1 MVAATASGH
10 DKWRPRQN
18 DIVAGM
24 YTLKEIAMKND
35 AAVRPKASQTPARLS
50 KGDFVTVLR
59 KQLQEAAKAG
69 ETSVEVRAATLHTEV
84 GVYPSRGH
92 SMPTCCTV
100 MYEEMQPGDEI
111 LLTPPG
117 GKGPTLLVRYKLPR

>member
-1 MVAATASGH
+1 
-10 DKWRPRQN
+10 
-18 DIVAGM
+18 M
-24 YTLKEIAMKND
+24 YTLKETAMKND
-35 AAVRPKASQTPARLS
+35 AAVRPKASQTPTRLS

-92 SMPTCCTV
+92 SMPTCCTM